1 MSMTKQVG
9 AKLPGTEEANRLYRK
24 KLILSLSV
32 FFVFFLF
39 YIGTAILQ
47 TPQFRDI
54 AAIPAFGMPLGL
66 FLSLMVFPAS
76 WLLIILY
83 FRLGR

>member
-1 MSMTKQVG
+1 MSMPEQVG
-9 AKLPGTEEANRLYRK
+9 DKLPNVEEANRLYRK
-24 KLILSLSV
+24 KMVLSFSI

-39 YIGTAILQ
+39 YIGTAVLQ
-47 TPQFRDI
+47 TPQFREL
-54 AAIPAFGMPLGL
+54 ASLPALGMPLGL
-66 FLSLMVFPAS
+66 LLSLGVFPAS